1 MLDNLDLPY
10 HFNNNFKH
18 SLKTIGLVSMGFVL
32 IVLYFQPFGINFL
45 KSENDGYFVLGA
57 GFMNAATLFF
67 NSTILPGIFPRIF
80 ASSRWTVRKEI
91 FWNIWLFFNLFSL
104 FVLMAWLARRASFA
118 ELPLFR
124 TGLLSL
130 LPLVLYNLV
139 NYNMN
144 LRTRVV
150 NVFESGKNWLK
161 EEREVLLTQSV
172 NKIKIVAENGKDV
185 FEERIENVL
194 FIHSSGN
201 YIEIF
206 SIDNHL
212 HVKKRLFRQT
222 LANVERFLKDFEEF
236 KKCHRSWMV
245 NVSKIVE
252 LKGNS
257 KGYSFRFAGTDLLVP
272 VSRNFFAS
280 FRERFPRI

>member
-1 MLDNLDLPY
+1 MDRINL
-10 HFNNNFKH
+10 
-18 SLKTIGLVSMGFVL
+18 
-32 IVLYFQPFGINFL
+32 
-45 KSENDGYFVLGA
+45 A
-57 GFMNAATLFF
+57 G
-67 NSTILPGIFPRIF
+67 RIP
-80 ASSRWTVRKEI
+80 S
-91 FWNIWLFFNLFSL
+91 LFSL